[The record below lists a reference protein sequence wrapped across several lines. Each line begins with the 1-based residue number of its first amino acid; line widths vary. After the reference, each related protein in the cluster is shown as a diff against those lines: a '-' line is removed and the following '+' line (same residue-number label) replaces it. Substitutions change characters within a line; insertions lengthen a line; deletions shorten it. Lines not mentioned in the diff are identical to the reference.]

1 MWPLHTRNTKN
12 TKNKQSEKGPGRGLS
27 PLLVCLFV
35 PVFMGWK
42 IFSMGWGVGF
52 SKWPKRVSDFSV
64 KNQGEH

>member
-12 TKNKQSEKGPGRGLS
+12 TKNKQSEKGPGKGLS

-52 SKWPKRVSDFSV
+52 
-64 KNQGEH
+64 

>member
-12 TKNKQSEKGPGRGLS
+12 TKNKQSEKGLS

-52 SKWPKRVSDFSV
+52 
-64 KNQGEH
+64 